1 MIKHSIEEI
10 KRDIPRT
17 YIVNNLNEVAENEL
31 FNILVAVAWTQ
42 SNIGYCQGM
51 NFLAGALL
59 LVTDDEETAF
69 WITLGLIRKFDLEKL
84 FAPGVPDLY
93 LRTY

>member
-1 MIKHSIEEI
+1 
-10 KRDIPRT
+10 
-17 YIVNNLNEVAENEL
+17 
-31 FNILVAVAWTQ
+31 
-42 SNIGYCQGM
+42 M

-59 LVTDDEETAF
+59 LITTDEETAF
-69 WITLGLIRKFDLEKL
+69 WILLGLIDKFDLEKL